1 MLQGALQT
9 KEFLIANIT
18 DPKTEK
24 LLNEQEILTVFRYT
38 V

>member
-18 DPKTEK
+18 DPKNF
-24 LLNEQEILTVFRYT
+24 LNKQEIVTVFRYT